1 MVPDDIKEVAV
12 PALAHRLT
20 PAAELWV
27 RQVSADDV
35 MAKLLSSVPTPRTD
49 PARAQATAVTG

>member
-1 MVPDDIKEVAV
+1 
-12 PALAHRLT
+12 
-20 PAAELWV
+20 
-27 RQVSADDV
+27 